1 MRYFDINLDLS
12 EDDIALRDAARQFA
26 EQEMRPVARQL
37 DQMSAEEGVA
47 EDSPLWPF
55 LKKAYSLGYHKIL
68 LPEYYGGLGLS
79 PLQTNIVFE
88 ELAWGSFGLALTVT
102 VVCFPF
108 YCICMTNND
117 EMIEKFVKPFCD
129 CTDGSIRGCWAITE
143 PEHGSDMLAVGE
155 ECFDSPNMKGNVRA
169 KLEGE
174 QWVLNGQKS
183 AWVSGGTISTHAMLH
198 VQIDPSKGFA
208 GNGVCILPLD
218 LQGVSK
224 GKPLEKIG
232 QRDLNQGEIYFDDV
246 RIPKDYMFVDPDFYV
261 PLLDIILAAAN
272 LCMASWSVG
281 LSRAAFDEALNY
293 TKERV
298 QGGKPLIEHYTTKQR
313 IFDMFARVETARAI
327 ARAAINL
334 NLNISPPHVEYS
346 LVAKTQCTEMA
357 FKNTHD
363 AIQILGGNGLTK
375 EYLTE
380 KLFRDARSTLIEDG
394 NNETLSRHGGHI
406 LMESYPRAPLDF

>member
-1 MRYFDINLDLS
+1 MKYFDINLDLS
-12 EDDIALRDAARQFA
+12 EDDMALKDAARQFA
-26 EQEMRPVARQL
+26 EQEMRPAAKLL
-37 DQMSAEEGVA
+37 DRMTAEEGIA
-47 EDSPLWPF
+47 PDSPLWPF

-79 PLQTNIVFE
+79 PLQANIIFE
-88 ELAWGSFGLALTVT
+88 ELAWGSFGLALLTT

-108 YCICMTNND
+108 YAICMTNND
-117 EMIEKFVKPFCD
+117 ELIEKFVKPFCD

-143 PEHGSDMLAVGE
+143 PEHGSDVIAVGE
-155 ECFDSPNMKGNVRA
+155 DYFSSPKLKGNVRA
-169 KLEGE
+169 KLDGDE
-174 QWVLNGQKS
+174 WVINGQKS
-183 AWVSGGTISTHAMLH
+183 AWVSGGTIATHAMLH
-198 VQIDPSKGFA
+198 LQIDPSKGFA
-208 GNGVCILPLD
+208 GNGVCIVPLD
-218 LQGVSK
+218 LPGVSK

-261 PLLDIILAAAN
+261 PILDIILSSAN
-272 LCMASWSVG
+272 LCMSAWSNG
-281 LSRAAFDEALNY
+281 LSRAAFDEAFNY

-313 IFDMFARVETARAI
+313 IFDMFARIETGRAI
-327 ARAAINL
+327 SRAAMNL
-334 NLNISPPHVEYS
+334 NLNITPPHVEYS

-357 FKNTHD
+357 FQNTHD
-363 AIQILGGNGLTK
+363 AIQLLGGNGLTK

-406 LMESYPRAPLDF
+406 LMESHPRGPLDF